1 MYLLVFLLQLF
12 YFHLIVHLYNY
23 LKHISIMAVI
33 NTALAMFSHQSPRLT
48 RENSFYKFKNEKNH
62 KIIRYNEK
70 LVPNLIPE

>member
-1 MYLLVFLLQLF
+1 
-12 YFHLIVHLYNY
+12 
-23 LKHISIMAVI
+23 MAVI
-33 NTALAMFSHQSPRLT
+33 NTALAMFSHQSPRLA

>member
-1 MYLLVFLLQLF
+1 
-12 YFHLIVHLYNY
+12 
-23 LKHISIMAVI
+23 MAVI

-48 RENSFYKFKNEKNH
+48 REILFTNLKMKKNH